1 MTITIELSFLVN
13 LIFFMLSLYTGF
25 SKDGLHSAAGFVMAI
40 VMFYLLK
47 DSYRDF
53 ITISE

>member
-1 MTITIELSFLVN
+1 MTITIELKFLVN
-13 LIFFMLSLYTGF
+13 LTCFILALYAGF
-25 SKDGLHSAAGFVMAI
+25 IRDGVYSAAGFVMAI

-53 ITISE
+53 ITISK